1 MIREAA
7 DVDGE
12 RSNLDINLVGLFAL
26 LRRERRKAIR
36 IVAATVTLA
45 LAYSIFAPRTYLS
58 TADIL
63 VATRPKDILAAAAP
77 DASSLS
83 GLVDPGLIESQ
94 VEILKSSSV
103 LLAVTRKLDLL
114 NDDLFMGRNRWNPL
128 LALRDAVASLFR
140 SQTDG
145 DGKRFAEQWAV
156 KTISDRL
163 KVKRVGM
170 TYVVDVQYTGLSP
183 DLAFRIVSALS
194 DEYIDG
200 ELRARYDNSRRATE
214 WFRQRLLDL
223 EKDVADADHEV
234 QRYRAANN
242 IVDTSHGRLDE
253 QQLDDMSAQLAAA
266 EAATADAKARY
277 ERVASAAKTDPASA
291 DFVGSVSSEA
301 LKSEAIAKLREQY
314 VRLAAKRR
322 ELERRFGA
330 DHRLVIDIA
339 RDMDETARAEREELQ
354 RLAEADKADFEV
366 ALSRESQLRADIQK
380 LVARFAELNQ
390 SQVGLRNLE
399 SSVKVY
405 RNVYDAS
412 LEKFQLNAQEQAA
425 PMEIARVITPANYPD
440 RAAWPRP
447 SLVMLAGLAIG
458 GLAAMGTVLA
468 QEALCDRFRWAQDV
482 RDHAGL
488 PCLGEL
494 PRLTAADVPA
504 IGGAEGLGAASPM
517 TRIAVE
523 DPFSPYAK
531 AVRDVKISI
540 DLAKP
545 PGECVTVAVLSTR
558 PGEGKTTL
566 AANLALL
573 TARMGRRTLLIDGD
587 LHSFRL
593 TTLLA
598 PSARAGLLQA
608 LATPGARNEFCAL
621 DAGTGL
627 RFLPAVASGRVY
639 NAAEILRSRSM
650 ERTLTAARAEF
661 DYVIVDLPALQ
672 SDIDARAA
680 AALFDKFVY
689 VIESG
694 ATTRRAV
701 REALA
706 ELAPARDRIVGAVLT
721 MTAAAT

>member
-114 NDDLFMGRNRWNPL
+114 NDDLFMGRNRWSPL

-223 EKDVADADHEV
+223 EKDVAAADHEV

-314 VRLAAKRR
+314 
-322 ELERRFGA
+322 
-330 DHRLVIDIA
+330 A
-339 RDMDETARAEREELQ
+339 RT
-354 RLAEADKADFEV
+354 
-366 ALSRESQLRADIQK
+366 
-380 LVARFAELNQ
+380 
-390 SQVGLRNLE
+390 
-399 SSVKVY
+399 
-405 RNVYDAS
+405 
-412 LEKFQLNAQEQAA
+412 
-425 PMEIARVITPANYPD
+425 
-440 RAAWPRP
+440 
-447 SLVMLAGLAIG
+447 
-458 GLAAMGTVLA
+458 
-468 QEALCDRFRWAQDV
+468 
-482 RDHAGL
+482 
-488 PCLGEL
+488 
-494 PRLTAADVPA
+494 
-504 IGGAEGLGAASPM
+504 
-517 TRIAVE
+517 
-523 DPFSPYAK
+523 
-531 AVRDVKISI
+531 
-540 DLAKP
+540 
-545 PGECVTVAVLSTR
+545 
-558 PGEGKTTL
+558 
-566 AANLALL
+566 
-573 TARMGRRTLLIDGD
+573 
-587 LHSFRL
+587 
-593 TTLLA
+593 
-598 PSARAGLLQA
+598 
-608 LATPGARNEFCAL
+608 
-621 DAGTGL
+621 
-627 RFLPAVASGRVY
+627 
-639 NAAEILRSRSM
+639 
-650 ERTLTAARAEF
+650 
-661 DYVIVDLPALQ
+661 
-672 SDIDARAA
+672 
-680 AALFDKFVY
+680 
-689 VIESG
+689 
-694 ATTRRAV
+694 
-701 REALA
+701 
-706 ELAPARDRIVGAVLT
+706 
-721 MTAAAT
+721 